1 MPSFLGNKNIG
12 AIYFGNKAVSEISL
26 GNLIIYE
33 AASQEDDSNFILA
46 NGDYFYTADD
56 KIFDTRIEQVTLANG
71 DTIKLADGL
80 ELYIHD

>member
-12 AIYFGNKAVSEISL
+12 AIYFGNKVVSEISL
-26 GNLIIYE
+26 GNLVIYE

-46 NGDYFYTADD
+46 NGDFLYTADE
-56 KIFDTRIEQVTLANG
+56 KIFDTRLQEVTLTNG
-71 DTIKLADGL
+71 DTIKLGDGL